1 MIVLLALAAIT
12 SVTSVNDSYPHQ
24 SRDGS
29 KLVFHSDRTGK
40 TALWIADGDGKN
52 PRLLFDGGTLGSRP
66 ATAKLSPDGR
76 QVVFAMSPSDAPSDV
91 DVFILTL
98 ADGSVRRLTRGMGDA
113 SHPVW
118 NAQGTRIFFNAKR
131 RAPPTTDA
139 QRNWTE
145 IYSMAED
152 GNDVRQHTKCDTI
165 CTYPALSPDGTMLV
179 YRKML
184 RNPGKQWN
192 QQPMAINSE
201 VVVAPLSGSPEI
213 NVSNHEAFDGWPTW
227 TPDGKW
233 VAFASARQGQPNV
246 GQIYLVRPDGS
257 GLRPITEGP
266 LSHAQPSFSAD
277 GKTMLMYELYETD
290 DFGIG
295 HVAKTTIDT
304 GAL

>member
-1 MIVLLALAAIT
+1 MFVLLALAAIT

-24 SRDGS
+24 SRDGTR
-29 KLVFHSDRTGK
+29 LVFHSDRTGK
-40 TALWIADGDGKN
+40 AALWIAEGDGKN
-52 PRLLFDGGTLGSRP
+52 PALLFDGGALGSNAVTP
-66 ATAKLSPDGR
+66 KFSPDGR
-76 QVVFAMSPSDAPSDV
+76 AIAFALTPADNPRASDIYVIELP
-91 DVFILTL
+91 
-98 ADGSVRRLTRGMGDA
+98 GKSVRRLTRGMGDA

-145 IYSMAED
+145 IYSMAPD
-152 GNDVRQHTKCDTI
+152 GSDVRQHTNCDTT
-165 CTYPALSPDGTMLV
+165 CTYPAPSPDGTMLV
-179 YRKML
+179 YRKMF

-201 VVVAPLSGSPEI
+201 VVVAPLAGGPEI
-213 NVSNHEAFDGWPTW
+213 NLSNHEAFDGWPTW
-227 TPDGKW
+227 TPDGKG

-246 GQIYLVRPDGS
+246 GQIYLVRPDGT

-277 GKTMLMYELYETD
+277 GKTMLMYELHETD
-290 DFGIG
+290 EFGIG
-295 HVAKTTIDT
+295 HIAKTAVDM
-304 GAL
+304 GAS